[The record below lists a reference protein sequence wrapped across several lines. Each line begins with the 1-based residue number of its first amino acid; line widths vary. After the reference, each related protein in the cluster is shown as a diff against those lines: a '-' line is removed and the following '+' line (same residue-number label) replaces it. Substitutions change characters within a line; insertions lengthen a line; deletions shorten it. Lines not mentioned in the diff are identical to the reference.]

1 MIMKKIMFATLLFAV
16 AFSMSAVNS
25 VAGMVTKPSSAA
37 IVGEDEKKPIKKE
50 DLPEA
55 VKMTLAGP
63 DYQGWEITAVFSVK
77 KADVEKKAD
86 ADYYEI
92 KLKKGDKII
101 TAKLDKEGNKVA

>member
-1 MIMKKIMFATLLFAV
+1 MKKIMFATLLFAV

-25 VAGMVTKPSSAA
+25 LAGRMSNPSSAR
-37 IVGEDEKKPIKKE
+37 IVGDDEKKPIKKE

-63 DYQGWEITAVFSVK
+63 DYQGWEITAAFSVK
-77 KADVEKKAD
+77 KVD

-92 KLKKGDKII
+92 KLRKGDKTI
-101 TAKLDKEGNKVA
+101 TAKLDKDGKKVG

>member
-1 MIMKKIMFATLLFAV
+1 MKKIMFATLLFAV

-25 VAGMVTKPSSAA
+25 LAGTMSNPSSAR
-37 IVGEDEKKPIKKE
+37 IVGDDEKKPIKKE

-63 DYQGWEITAVFSVK
+63 DYQGWEITAAFSV
-77 KADVEKKAD
+77 KKAD

-101 TAKLDKEGNKVA
+101 TAKLDKEGKKVG

>member
-1 MIMKKIMFATLLFAV
+1 MKKIMFATLLFAV
-16 AFSMSAVNS
+16 AVSMSAVKS
-25 VAGMVTKPSSAA
+25 LAGRVSKPSSAK
-37 IVGEDEKKPIKKE
+37 IVGDDEKKPIKKE

-63 DYQGWEITAVFSVK
+63 DYQGWEITAAFSV
-77 KADVEKKAD
+77 KKAD

-101 TAKLDKEGNKVA
+101 TAKLDKEGKKVE

>member
-1 MIMKKIMFATLLFAV
+1 MKKMMFATLLFAV

-25 VAGMVTKPSSAA
+25 LASVVTKPSSAR

-55 VKMTLAGP
+55 VKATLSGP
-63 DYQGWEITAVFSVK
+63 DYQGWEITAAFSVK
-77 KADVEKKAD
+77 KAD
-86 ADYYEI
+86 ADYFEI
-92 KLKKGDKII
+92 KLKKGDKVI

>member
-1 MIMKKIMFATLLFAV
+1 MKKIMFATLLFAV

-25 VAGMVTKPSSAA
+25 LAGRMSNPSSAR
-37 IVGEDEKKPIKKE
+37 IVGDDEKKPIKKE

-55 VKMTLAGP
+55 VKMTLASP

-77 KADVEKKAD
+77 KADAEKKAD

-92 KLKKGDKII
+92 KLKKGDKVI
-101 TAKLDKEGNKVA
+101 TAKLDKEGKKVS